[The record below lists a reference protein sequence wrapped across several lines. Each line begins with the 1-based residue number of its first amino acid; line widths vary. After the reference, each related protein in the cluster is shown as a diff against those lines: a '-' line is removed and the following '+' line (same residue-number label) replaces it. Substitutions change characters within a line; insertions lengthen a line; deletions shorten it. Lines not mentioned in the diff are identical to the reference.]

1 MVKQIWYIQV
11 KGTNYTKQSRWISRE
26 LHQLKEAIPPKLHT
40 VYFYFYNIFKWQ
52 NFRFWEINGCQELGR
67 VGKGT
72 VVRDGW
78 GYKKATRHIIVI
90 SEMFSILTV
99 VINMQTF
106 THTHTNASKAG
117 EIWISPMV
125 CYLCSVP
132 VVILQFYRMLP
143 MGEIGA
149 SILGISLYCFLQLHV
164 NLGLP
169 RWWRTCHAGDARDR
183 GSIPGLGKSPAGGTG
198 NPLQLFLPGEYH
210 GQRSRVGYSPQGRRV
225 RCDWSN
231 LAHAHM

>member
-117 EIWISPMV
+117 EIWIRCV
-125 CYLCSVP
+125 DFVNTKDFNIL
-132 VVILQFYRMLP
+132 VVVLY
-143 MGEIGA
+143 
-149 SILGISLYCFLQLHV
+149 YCFTKY
-164 NLGLP
+164 
-169 RWWRTCHAGDARDR
+169 RWGNWVFCIISFFKIYLATPSLWRRKWQPT
-183 GSIPGLGKSPAGGTG
+183 PVL
-198 NPLQLFLPGEYH
+198 LPGNSH
-210 GQRSRVGYSPQGRRV
+210 GWRSLIGWSPWGR
-225 RCDWSN
+225 
-231 LAHAHM
+231 